1 MRDRPGYDALVAAR
15 TGLLHEQRAH
25 LGGAM
30 VHMNGEEPYLPDLE
44 IPDGMDDEHA
54 AEDRERLRGNALAT
68 DVMVSNLSSLSG
80 TPVERYVTV
89 LQQGLFA
96 AAYLQIGL
104 GRTPR

>member
-1 MRDRPGYDALVAAR
+1 
-15 TGLLHEQRAH
+15 
-25 LGGAM
+25 
-30 VHMNGEEPYLPDLE
+30 
-44 IPDGMDDEHA
+44 MDDEHA
-54 AEDRERLRGNALAT
+54 AEDRERLRGNAIAT